1 VCLRRTASTRHGPA
15 DVGVVVGL
23 TVGEVVLGVCVLVGA
38 VVVVLVVGAAVVVDV
53 AGTVSVTVVG
63 ELVVV
68 TVVVGL
74 VFFLSFEEAPKNV
87 VGWPLPVT
95 ECPATRSG
103 TV

>member
-1 VCLRRTASTRHGPA
+1 MAGQGAGDVVVVGVAGDCVVLVVCGL
-15 DVGVVVGL
+15 VGVVVVAL
-23 TVGEVVLGVCVLVGA
+23 VVGVAVVVEVAGA
-38 VVVVLVVGAAVVVDV
+38 VVVTVFGDVV
-53 AGTVSVTVVG
+53 
-63 ELVVV
+63 VVV

-74 VFFLSFEEAPKNV
+74 VCVFFFEAPKNV